1 MAPDS
6 SSRNAARFA
15 QLVLALA
22 LVTPGAGAQTHLN
35 VPHSA
40 EEVRQF
46 VDPPSNAPCTTCG
59 IVVSVSTEAAP
70 ASRARARVDLA
81 RNPTLTGG
89 PGGQLATVPLGPKGA
104 GASQE
109 IVTKITV
116 RYDSGAYGR
125 FEQHGEAQVK
135 KGDRVRVTDDR
146 VEPYPR

>member
-6 SSRNAARFA
+6 ASRNAARFA
-15 QLVLALA
+15 PLIIALS
-22 LVTPGAGAQTHLN
+22 LVTPGAGAQTQLN

-59 IVVSVSTEAAP
+59 IVVSVSTQAAP
-70 ASRARARVDLA
+70 AARARARVDLA

-89 PGGQLATVPLGPKGA
+89 PGGPLATVPIA
-104 GASQE
+104 GKSAGSTPE
-109 IVTKITV
+109 TITSITV
-116 RYDSGAYGR
+116 RYDNGAYGR
-125 FEQHGEAQVK
+125 FEQNGEAQVK